1 MTPGLMHEV
10 FTRLRFFLRR
20 RKVGELDEELSFHIE
35 QSTIANV
42 AAGMSQSA
50 ARRHA
55 LIQFGSV
62 ERAREQSYQQ
72 YPGAFMSA
80 RMQDVR
86 YALRGFHRN
95 PLFTAAVVATLAL
108 GIGANAAM
116 FTVLNGTLLRQLPYR
131 APDNLMTISAMDA
144 KDDLVP
150 LRLADIQELQRGS
163 RSFESLA
170 YHTESSAY
178 IQAGGDEEISQSSI
192 SPNLFDLLGIS
203 PVLGRCFTAAEQQ
216 PGKSHVVILSDD
228 LWRRSFHADPNILD
242 KAVEID
248 GVPMTVVGVMPRRF
262 SFPAGNHLPQAW
274 TPADLDAKSNAR
286 DLDAPS
292 FDVIGRRRNEISLAA
307 AAVELNTIQRRLAQ
321 LYAGELDASLAPS
334 RLKVED
340 YRASLTENERPA
352 LIALTAVVCIIWFIA
367 CANVANLMLA
377 RNASRERE
385 CAVRSALGASRWRLV
400 HQLMIESLLL
410 SVIGCFVGI
419 AVAEALLQIF
429 RQTIMAQ
436 IGIPI
441 RLQPDLRVF
450 LALFL
455 LSVLSALTF
464 SLAPAI
470 LASATRL
477 DAALRQGGAQ
487 AGTGRGRQK
496 TQRLLVVT
504 EIGLSLAMLVAC
516 GLLLKTVFSL
526 RHVPLGFRTDHVYI
540 LSTHL
545 PAYKYRTLDA
555 NTLVYK
561 PLLER
566 IKGIHGVGSAA
577 ITTLVPLDKGFRINL
592 ELYPGAGTAE
602 QTKGRTFTA
611 TAKATGPELQR
622 VLGFTMLK
630 GRYFDSRDTSDG
642 PPVAVVNRAFVKAYE
657 GGDRKTPIEDFSFG
671 FGTERKY
678 KIVGVIDDFHQ
689 AGIAE
694 AALPEIDLNAA
705 QMKPTDGFYEPTL
718 QAHSEIAIRSSE
730 DEAAFMPQLERVL
743 HEFNPDLAANKV
755 RTMDQ
760 IVNDSIGSQ
769 LLAAHLLEACGGLA
783 LIVALVGLFG
793 LLAYLVSLRRREL
806 GLRMALGAQR
816 EQILSLVLRQAGWLL
831 AGGIALGLAISLAT
845 GSLLRHFLFGVQPR
859 DISILSVAT
868 ALMIV
873 VGFAAAWI
881 PARKASSIDPMDSLR
896 AD

>member
-1 MTPGLMHEV
+1 MHEV

-20 RKVGELDEELSFHIE
+20 RKVGEFDEELSFHIE

-80 RMQDVR
+80 LVQDVR

-95 PLFTAAVVATLAL
+95 PLFAAAVVATLAL

-203 PVLGRCFTAAEQQ
+203 PVLGRGFTAAEQQ
-216 PGKSHVVILSDD
+216 PGNSHVVILSDD

-262 SFPAGNHLPQAW
+262 SFPAGTRLPQAW

-292 FDVIGRRRNEISLAA
+292 FDVIGRRKNGVSLAA
-307 AAVELNTIQRRLAQ
+307 ASVELNTIQRRLAQ

-352 LIALTAVVCIIWFIA
+352 LLALTAVVCIIWFIA

-400 HQLMIESLLL
+400 HQLMVESLLL
-410 SVIGCFVGI
+410 SAIGCFVGI
-419 AVAEALLQIF
+419 AIAEALLQIF
-429 RQTIMAQ
+429 RQTIMTQ

-487 AGTGRGRQK
+487 AGGTGRVRQR

-526 RHVPLGFRTDHVYI
+526 RHVQLGFRTDHVYI

-611 TAKATGPELQR
+611 TAKATGPDLQK

-730 DEAAFMPQLERVL
+730 NEAVFMPQLERVL
-743 HEFNPDLAANKV
+743 REFNPDLAANKV

-769 LLAAHLLEACGGLA
+769 LLAAHLLEACGALA
-783 LIVALVGLFG
+783 LIVALIGLSS

-859 DISILSVAT
+859 DISILAVAT